1 MSNTAALEHEARPPR
16 SPGSAAPAATGRG
29 LRGNPWLTL
38 IAVAL
43 GVMMVALDGTV
54 VAIANPEIA
63 TDLDASLGDLQWVTN
78 GYLLALAVFL
88 IPAGKLGDRY
98 GHRNIFLVGAIGFVL
113 TSVAI
118 GVTGNITAL
127 IGLRVLQGLFG
138 AMLQPTALGLLRS
151 SFPPAKL
158 NMAIGIWGAAISAAS
173 AAGPIVG
180 GLLVQHIGWES
191 VFFVNA
197 PLGAVAIVVGLLVLS
212 DTRTPGAAG
221 RIDLPGVALLS
232 AAMFCLVWG
241 VIKSTDHGWGSG
253 YTLAFL
259 GGFVVLLLAFAG
271 WQTRAAEPLMPLKL
285 FRNRSFSSGVVL
297 MIFMAFGMFG
307 ALFFL
312 TFYLIG
318 VGGLSPV
325 EAGVRM
331 LPLTVMM
338 VVGSAVSGAAI
349 GRFGPRVP
357 MMAGLVITSGS
368 MFWMTRLDADASLAS
383 TAPCF
388 ALLGFGISP
397 IMIAATDVIVGNAPV
412 ELAGVASGIQQAA
425 MQVGGALGT
434 AVLGAVMAAKV
445 TSSLPGHWAAQ
456 GLGPLSGDAVDT
468 MKDPVSQGQAP
479 IAPGTPPELA
489 AKISHA
495 AHASFLDGMH
505 LAFMIGAIAFACA
518 ISLALLVRSGE
529 RREGA
534 VPVHV

>member
-1 MSNTAALEHEARPPR
+1 MSHTTALEPGAARPPR
-16 SPGSAAPAATGRG
+16 TPDTEKSGTGRG

-38 IAVAL
+38 LAVAL
-43 GVMMVALDGTV
+43 GVMMVSLDGTV

-63 TDLDASLGDLQWVTN
+63 TDLGASLGNLQWVTN

-98 GHRNIFLVGAIGFVL
+98 GHRNVFLAGAVGFVL

-118 GVTGNITAL
+118 GLAGNITAL

-138 AMLQPTALGLLRS
+138 AMLQPTALGLLRN
-151 SFPPAKL
+151 SFPPEKL
-158 NMAIGIWGAAISAAS
+158 NMAIGIWGAAISSAS

-191 VFFVNA
+191 VFFVNV
-197 PLGAVAIVVGLLVLS
+197 PLGAVAIAVGFAVLPG
-212 DTRTPGAAG
+212 TRAPKTGG
-221 RIDLPGVALLS
+221 RVDYLGVALLS
-232 AAMFCLVWG
+232 AAMFCLVWA
-241 VIKSTDHGWGSG
+241 VIKTAEHGWGSA
-253 YTLAFL
+253 YTLGFL
-259 GGFVVLLLAFAG
+259 GAFAVLLAAFIG
-271 WQTRAAEPLMPLKL
+271 WQARAAEPLMPLRL

-297 MIFMAFGMFG
+297 MVFMAFGMFG

-338 VVGSAVSGAAI
+338 VVGSAVSGALI
-349 GRFGPRVP
+349 GRFGPRIP
-357 MMAGLVITSGS
+357 MIAGLLISSGA
-368 MFWMTRLDADASLAS
+368 MFWMTQLDADASIA
-383 TAPCF
+383 TTGPCF

-445 TSSLPGHWAAQ
+445 SSSLPGHWADA
-456 GLGPLSGDAVDT
+456 GLGSLSPEQVDA
-468 MKDPVSQGQAP
+468 MKDPVSQGFAP
-479 IAPGTPPELA
+479 VAPGTPPDVA
-489 AKISHA
+489 ATIADA

-505 LAFMIGAIAFACA
+505 LAFLIGAIAFTCA
-518 ISLALLVRSGE
+518 ISLALLVRTGE
-529 RREGA
+529 RREGPA
-534 VPVHV
+534 PVHV

>member
-1 MSNTAALEHEARPPR
+1 MPNATTLEKGARPPGSSDSSPR
-16 SPGSAAPAATGRG
+16 SGTRAG

-43 GVMMVALDGTV
+43 GVMMVSLDGTV

-63 TDLDASLGDLQWVTN
+63 DDLGASLGDLQWVTN

-88 IPAGKLGDRY
+88 IPAGKLGDKF
-98 GHRNIFLVGAIGFVL
+98 GHRTIFLTGAVGFVA

-118 GVTGNITAL
+118 GVAGNITAL
-127 IGLRVLQGLFG
+127 IGFRVLQGLFG
-138 AMLQPTALGLLRS
+138 AMLQPTALGLLRA
-151 SFPPAKL
+151 SFPPGKL

-197 PLGAVAIVVGLLVLS
+197 PLGVIAIVVGLLVLA
-212 DTRTPGAAG
+212 DTRTPGVGG
-221 RIDLPGVALLS
+221 RIDIPGVALLS

-241 VIKSTDHGWGSG
+241 VIKSSEHGWGSA
-253 YTLAFL
+253 YTLGFLAAFA
-259 GGFVVLLLAFAG
+259 VLLLLFVA
-271 WQTRAAEPLMPLKL
+271 WQARAAEPLMPLRL

-307 ALFFL
+307 SLFFL

-325 EAGVRM
+325 QAGVRM

-338 VVGSAVSGAAI
+338 VVGSALAGALV
-349 GRFGPRVP
+349 GRFGPRMP
-357 MMAGLVITSGS
+357 MVGGLVVSAGA
-368 MFWMTRLDADASLAS
+368 MFWMTQFDADASLAA

-388 ALLGFGISP
+388 ALLGLGISP
-397 IMIAATDVIVGNAPV
+397 IMIGATDVIVGSAPV

-434 AVLGAVMAAKV
+434 AILGAVMAAKV
-445 TSSLPGHWAAQ
+445 NSTLPGHWSDA
-456 GLGPLSGDAVDT
+456 GLGTLSGSQVDT
-468 MKDPVSQGQAP
+468 LKDPVSQGIAP
-479 IAPGTPPELA
+479 IPQGTAPDVA
-489 AKISHA
+489 SKISEA

-505 LAFMIGAIAFACA
+505 LSFLIGAIAFTCA
-518 ISLALLVRSGE
+518 ISLALLVRTGE

>member
-1 MSNTAALEHEARPPR
+1 MPNTTAPERDARAPR
-16 SPGSAAPAATGRG
+16 SPDAPSTDVKSRG
-29 LRGNPWLTL
+29 LRGNPWLIL
-38 IAVAL
+38 LAVAL
-43 GVMMVALDGTV
+43 GVMMVSLDGTV
-54 VAIANPEIA
+54 VAIANPEISA
-63 TDLDASLGDLQWVTN
+63 DLGASLGELQWVTN

-98 GHRNIFLVGAIGFVL
+98 GHRTVFLVGAVGFVL

-118 GVTGNITAL
+118 GVAGNITAL
-127 IGLRVLQGLFG
+127 IGFRVLQGLFG
-138 AMLQPTALGLLRS
+138 AMLQPTALGLLRAG
-151 SFPPAKL
+151 FPPHKL

-197 PLGAVAIVVGLLVLS
+197 PLGAIAIAVGLAVLPGS
-212 DTRTPGAAG
+212 RTAGAAG
-221 RIDLPGVALLS
+221 RIDLPGVTLLS

-241 VIKSTDHGWGSG
+241 VIKSADHGWGSA
-253 YTLAFL
+253 YTLGFLAAF
-259 GGFVVLLLAFAG
+259 VALLLLFAA
-271 WQTRAAEPLMPLKL
+271 WQARATEPLMPLRL

-325 EAGVRM
+325 DAGVRM

-338 VVGSAVSGAAI
+338 VVGSAVSGALV
-349 GRFGPRVP
+349 GRLGPRLP
-357 MMAGLVITSGS
+357 MTGGLIVTAGS
-368 MFWMTRLDADASLAS
+368 MFWMTQLDADASLAS

-434 AVLGAVMAAKV
+434 AVLGAVMAAEV
-445 TSSLPGHWAAQ
+445 SSSLPGHWTDQ
-456 GLGPLSGDAVDT
+456 GLGPLSGDAVNQ
-468 MKDPVSQGQAP
+468 MKDSVSTGVAPVP
-479 IAPGTPPELA
+479 PGTAPDLA
-489 AKISHA
+489 ARISEA
-495 AHASFLDGMH
+495 SHASFLDGMH
-505 LAFMIGAIAFACA
+505 LSFAIGAIAFVCA

-529 RREGA
+529 RREGMA
-534 VPVHV
+534 SVHV